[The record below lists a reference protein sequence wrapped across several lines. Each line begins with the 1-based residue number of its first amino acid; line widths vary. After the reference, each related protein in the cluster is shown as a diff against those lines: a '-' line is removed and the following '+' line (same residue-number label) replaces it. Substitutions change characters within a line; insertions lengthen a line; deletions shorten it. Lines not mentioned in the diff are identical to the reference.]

1 MTTTDK
7 TGEQLVQSIRKT
19 KATGTTRT
27 RSTTTGGTETSTAT
41 STAKTEP
48 APVKPAATKTSDPY
62 QHGRRVWPD

>member
-19 KATGTTRT
+19 KATGATPSR
-27 RSTTTGGTETSTAT
+27 TTTPRSG
-41 STAKTEP
+41 AK
-48 APVKPAATKTSDPY
+48 AKPAAAETAPAAAADPY

>member
-19 KATGTTRT
+19 KATGAT
-27 RSTTTGGTETSTAT
+27 RSRAT
-41 STAKTEP
+41 PPQSSAK
-48 APVKPAATKTSDPY
+48 AKPAAAEKGPAAAADPY

>member
-19 KATGTTRT
+19 KATGAT
-27 RSTTTGGTETSTAT
+27 RSRATTPATPPSSAKAEPVAAETA
-41 STAKTEP
+41 
-48 APVKPAATKTSDPY
+48 PAAAADPY

>member
-27 RSTTTGGTETSTAT
+27 RSTTTGRAAT
-41 STAKTEP
+41 RTTKT
-48 APVKPAATKTSDPY
+48 KPAAAKPAEKGTSDPF

>member
-19 KATGTTRT
+19 KAAGAT
-27 RSTTTGGTETSTAT
+27 RSQTTTPRS
-41 STAKTEP
+41 SAK
-48 APVKPAATKTSDPY
+48 AKPAATARAAAADSY

>member
-19 KATGTTRT
+19 KATGTTRSRT
-27 RSTTTGGTETSTAT
+27 TAPRSSEKA
-41 STAKTEP
+41 
-48 APVKPAATKTSDPY
+48 KPAVADTAPATADPY

>member
-19 KATGTTRT
+19 KATGATG
-27 RSTTTGGTETSTAT
+27 SPTTTPRS
-41 STAKTEP
+41 SAK
-48 APVKPAATKTSDPY
+48 AKPAAPQTAPAVAADPY

>member
-19 KATGTTRT
+19 KETGAT
-27 RSTTTGGTETSTAT
+27 RSRTTTPRSSAR
-41 STAKTEP
+41 A
-48 APVKPAATKTSDPY
+48 KPAAAETAPAAADPY